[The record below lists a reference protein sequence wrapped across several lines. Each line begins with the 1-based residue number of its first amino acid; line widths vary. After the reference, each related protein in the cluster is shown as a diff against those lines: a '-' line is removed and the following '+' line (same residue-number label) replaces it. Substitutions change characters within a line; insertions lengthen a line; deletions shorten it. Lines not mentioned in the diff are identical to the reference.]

1 MKQFHV
7 IIVGGGLGGLT
18 LAQGLKKNGISCAV
32 YEKDLSRA
40 DRLQGYRI
48 VFPPSST
55 SLIAATPRLRNRR
68 IKNLSPRTFVPNY
81 SRHIQRQT
89 RRHGVTYDRKIVNTN
104 GHEISSTQKLFHG

>member
-48 VFPPSST
+48 VLPSPPT
-55 SLIAATPRLRNRR
+55 LLIAATPRFWN
-68 IKNLSPRTFVPNY
+68 
-81 SRHIQRQT
+81 
-89 RRHGVTYDRKIVNTN
+89 
-104 GHEISSTQKLFHG
+104 

>member
-1 MKQFHV
+1 MRQFHV

-48 VFPPSST
+48 VFPTLLNIADSSY
-55 SLIAATPRLRNRR
+55 SATTEP
-68 IKNLSPRTFVPNY
+68 T
-81 SRHIQRQT
+81 
-89 RRHGVTYDRKIVNTN
+89 D
-104 GHEISSTQKLFHG
+104 